1 MANYYYATARVYI
14 TPGAIDGQINNTDL
28 QPIVK
33 NNPVDCYNGWKVW
46 YVIDVYRS
54 TESDFTKWQASTSKG
69 TLLSGTLKKA
79 TINLNTSDSNIYAGN
94 GGQFQNVQS
103 HLEISVTRDTTTG
116 GGTVSCTPTISITQ
130 NDANSGIDQPVT
142 NIQWLNTGGVVPAI
156 AFTAKV
162 PVPTFPSDTI
172 DAWRKTQYGTN
183 RVIFP
188 IVERFWDQ
196 CQNKWLVM
204 IYGSHSGIDTLWYF
218 DQYGQNPTSPISTG
232 VTITSANQKDMNAK
246 QWLALNQA
254 KAGLTCKGDGAT
266 STDPGNPE
274 VNVAPPTDYLRWN
287 PPPHAESRS
296 VPYSIRN
303 AKTFLNASG
312 NPLDAYNVELAA
324 NFYTKSNNIV
334 SDSKGYS
341 YLERGRIFQD
351 KNSAAVL
358 NSAAT
363 SKPADSATAKQWG
376 FRFMY
381 NPTTISYNTSA
392 NNSIDW
398 TLGSKDSAA
407 LLSGNQQVTLQ
418 IYLNRIVDLGYLSQG
433 KSSGAAAYGRDLSQD
448 EIKGILSRGTE
459 YDLEFLY
466 RCLTGDPITN
476 NPLLNSNFK
485 DTGSAD
491 IGYITGVP
499 LWMYLND
506 NMRYYGSVA
515 SLGVNHVIFN
525 TEMVPMLSVVDI
537 SFSRYPAQF
546 GNSSDTVKGIYTST
560 SGANTQKSASGP
572 NGTGG

>member
-14 TPGAIDGQINNTDL
+14 TPGAITGQVNNTDL

-69 TLLSGTLKKA
+69 TLLAGTLKKA
-79 TINLNTSDSNIYAGN
+79 TINLNTSDPNIYAGN
-94 GGQFQNVQS
+94 NAQFQNIQS

-116 GGTVSCTPTISITQ
+116 GGTVSCTPTIAITQ

-142 NIQWLNTGGVVPAI
+142 NVQWLNTGGSAPAI
-156 AFTAKV
+156 AFTAKQ
-162 PVPTFPSDTI
+162 PIPTFPSDTV

-183 RVIFP
+183 TVIFP
-188 IVERFWDQ
+188 IVDSFWDQ

-204 IYGSHSGIDTLWYF
+204 IHGSHSGIATLWYF
-218 DQYGQNPTSPISTG
+218 DQYGQNPTAPISSG
-232 VTITSANQKDMNAK
+232 VTITSANQKSNNDK

-254 KAGLTCKGDGAT
+254 KAGLTCQGAGA
-266 STDPGNPE
+266 SNSIPGNPN
-274 VNVAPPTDYLRWN
+274 VNVAPPTDSVRWN
-287 PPPHAESRS
+287 PPPHSESRS

-324 NFYTKSNNIV
+324 NFYSISTKATTTSSSGSTV
-334 SDSKGYS
+334 YS

-363 SKPADSATAKQWG
+363 GKPADTASAKQWG

-381 NPTTISYNTSA
+381 NPTTISYTTSA

-407 LLSGNQQVTLQ
+407 LLAGNQQVTLQ
-418 IYLNRIVDLGYLSQG
+418 LYLNRIVDLGYLSQG
-433 KSSGAAAYGRDLSQD
+433 KSSGAAAYGRDLSKD
-448 EIKGILSRGTE
+448 EVQGILSRGTE

-466 RCLTGDPITN
+466 RCLTGDPLTN
-476 NPLLNSNFK
+476 NPLLNSQFSS
-485 DTGSAD
+485 TGSAD

-506 NMRYYGSVA
+506 NLRYFGSVA
-515 SLGVNHVIFN
+515 SLGVNHMIFN
-525 TEMVPMLSVVDI
+525 TEMVPMLSVIDVT
-537 SFSRYPAQF
+537 FSRYPAQF
-546 GNSSDTVKGIYTST
+546 GNSVDTVKGIYTAANGT
-560 SGANTQKSASGP
+560 NTQKTA
-572 NGTGG
+572 TK